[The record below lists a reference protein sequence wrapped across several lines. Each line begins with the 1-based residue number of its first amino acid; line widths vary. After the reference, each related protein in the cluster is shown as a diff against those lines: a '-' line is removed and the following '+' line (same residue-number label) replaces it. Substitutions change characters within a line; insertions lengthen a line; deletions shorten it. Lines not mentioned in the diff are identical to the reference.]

1 MSEEI
6 ELNTKA
12 TKIISVIALCIGMFL
27 IGYFTNQV
35 TSRQLTDKEIA
46 LNLEQYILD
55 APLPEI
61 SILKTKDI
69 NLFTVGEVRSLYV
82 RYSMFTP
89 KLLIDAGKEICFS
102 KPKVTEFAG
111 VREMQERAESAED
124 IKAFDSLNVSLR

>member
-82 RYSMFTP
+82 MYSMFTP